1 VSPSTRVSRRPKG
14 LRRLERWWVGVVM
27 GIVAFSLEKI
37 VMRSVNKKGTKEP
50 EPVATT
56 VTSKGSE
63 VDL

>member
-1 VSPSTRVSRRPKG
+1 VSPSKRVTRPPKG

-27 GIVAFSLEKI
+27 GVVAFFLEKI

-50 EPVATT
+50 VATT